1 MLKIKTTDELQLA
14 IMHLEYKQATE
25 WQALQKQFDDTR
37 ERLKPMNLLKD
48 TLREIGESPEAVGST
63 AGYLAKKIIVG
74 KSENVFRNFI
84 GTVIQNIFASNPEM
98 VKSLTTKLFNAIREY
113 EK

>member
-1 MLKIKTTDELQLA
+1 MLKIKTTGELQLA
-14 IMHLEYKQATE
+14 IMHLEYKQDAE
-25 WQALQKQFDDTR
+25 LQALRKQFNDTR

-48 TLREIGESPEAVGST
+48 TLREIGESPEEAGSAT
-63 AGYLAKKIIVG
+63 GYLAKKIIVG

-84 GTVIQNIFASNPEM
+84 GTVIQNIFASNPEI
-98 VKSLTTKLFNAIREY
+98 VRSLTAKLFNAIREY